1 MMNEES
7 DEKYHVAHQ
16 RDLNKKRSSNLEL
29 LKRIKQLEEKIK
41 NEEIKMSF
49 YEKAKH
55 EIRKLQE
62 ENSILKEKIKRIEV
76 IKLEMKKLEEENSLQ
91 KEKIGEL
98 EDALVR
104 RNIPDISN
112 SPSIIY
118 LNDSVG
124 VDKDKYNLLKITK
137 KASLFVGNLAELVF
151 GQETLKTHSVHG
163 KVNNKYKIAKK
174 PRLEEVKLHA
184 IFVGFVEWA
193 QEQKWTQL
201 QFDKESTK
209 FFKYINNKRTSLLN
223 RNKCFKKKGQKSNES
238 RISVV
243 CENNEGQNL
252 DIKIEVKEEQ
262 DDGEEQNG
270 EDLEMDFDNFSQSK
284 SNEELI
290 REMQE
295 KFYEN
300 GKREK
305 EEVVTDVL
313 HGELDRHLMTTRK
326 RKADCMNDLKVN
338 EN

>member
-1 MMNEES
+1 
-7 DEKYHVAHQ
+7 
-16 RDLNKKRSSNLEL
+16 
-29 LKRIKQLEEKIK
+29 
-41 NEEIKMSF
+41 
-49 YEKAKH
+49 
-55 EIRKLQE
+55 
-62 ENSILKEKIKRIEV
+62 
-76 IKLEMKKLEEENSLQ
+76 MKKLEEENSLQ

-104 RNIPDISN
+104 RNIPDIPT

-124 VDKDKYNLLKITK
+124 VDKNKYNLLKITK

-174 PRLEEVKLHA
+174 PRLEEVKLNA
-184 IFVGFVEWA
+184 VFVGFVKWA

-201 QFDKESTK
+201 QFEKESTK
-209 FFKYINNKRTSLLN
+209 FFKYINNKRSSLLN
-223 RNKCFKKKGQKSNES
+223 KNKCFKKKGQESNVSPIKGEGEEC
-238 RISVV
+238 RIPVAQ
-243 CENNEGQNL
+243 ENNEGQIV

-262 DDGEEQNG
+262 DDGEEHNG
-270 EDLEMDFDNFSQSK
+270 EDLDMDFDNISQSK
-284 SNEELI
+284 SNKELI

-305 EEVVTDVL
+305 EEEIVTEIKREVIYFQDVL
-313 HGELDRHLMTTRK
+313 YEEPDKQLLTTRK
-326 RKADCMNDLKVN
+326 RRADADADGMNERKEKENLRKIPRHIELKGKSQWQKLLVAN
-338 EN
+338 IDF